1 MMEIGL
7 TYQTGDNSS
16 KRELGMKGIVL
27 ATGLFVFLLV
37 GLRGITDV
45 EYSDTF
51 KLLRSPIFPS
61 INKEIW
67 PLPMNGFDT
76 IRPAERM
83 DIILT
88 TVSTARLPFMAFSL
102 GQ

>member
-1 MMEIGL
+1 L
-7 TYQTGDNSS
+7 
-16 KRELGMKGIVL
+16 
-27 ATGLFVFLLV
+27 LLV
-37 GLRGITDV
+37 GLRGITGV

-51 KLLRSPIFPS
+51 KLLRNPIFPS
-61 INKEIW
+61 INKEVW
-67 PLPMNGFDT
+67 PLPMNGIDT
-76 IRPAERM
+76 THPTKRM

>member
-1 MMEIGL
+1 M
-7 TYQTGDNSS
+7 
-16 KRELGMKGIVL
+16 
-27 ATGLFVFLLV
+27 LLV
-37 GLRGITDV
+37 GLRGITGV

-51 KLLRSPIFPS
+51 KLLRNPIFPS

-76 IRPAERM
+76 IRPTEKM

>member
-1 MMEIGL
+1 M
-7 TYQTGDNSS
+7 
-16 KRELGMKGIVL
+16 
-27 ATGLFVFLLV
+27 LLV
-37 GLRGITDV
+37 GLRGITGV

-51 KLLRSPIFPS
+51 KLLRNPIFPS

-102 GQ
+102 SQKDNTKGV